1 MHSITFAI
9 YECGNGGGGSGSG
22 CVLLIFYVHSIPV
35 RVNQIY
41 NRQTE
46 ERKKVY
52 MRRRSDRPD
61 RSLFLISRTISLNT
75 SVAAGV
81 NWGRD
86 EGGRDVKGCEGISTI
101 S

>member
-1 MHSITFAI
+1 M
-9 YECGNGGGGSGSG
+9 
-22 CVLLIFYVHSIPV
+22 LLIFYVHSIPV

-46 ERKKVY
+46 ERKKVFVW
-52 MRRRSDRPD
+52 RRSDRPD
-61 RSLFLISRTISLNT
+61 RSLFLISRTISLTT
-75 SVAAGV
+75 SAGV

-86 EGGRDVKGCEGISTI
+86 KGGRDVKGCEGISTI